1 MIDLSIII
9 VSWNS
14 LRDLE
19 QCLPS
24 LGAGCAKHSFEV
36 LLVDNASTD
45 DSVAYARQALQSLT
59 VITNGSNAGFARA
72 NNQAMAVATGR
83 YLCLLNPDTIVHP
96 GALDILLT
104 FLDGETNVWACGP
117 GLLNGDGTAQRT
129 GVRFPSL
136 WNIAVEAVFLDR
148 LFPYTQVFG
157 SHRELYEQGPEARE
171 VEFVQGSCIVVRRE
185 VKARIGGLDERF
197 FMYFEETDWC
207 RRIAGAGG
215 KVCIV
220 PAASVTHF
228 GGGTTGHYD
237 ERRVVHYHESL
248 LRYFGK
254 HRGPIAQCLVRMI
267 VFGRSC
273 VRLLLWLLIGVSRP
287 RLRATAFSSMR
298 GYARVLGLV
307 FTTAKTS

>member
-1 MIDLSIII
+1 
-9 VSWNS
+9 
-14 LRDLE
+14 
-19 QCLPS
+19 
-24 LGAGCAKHSFEV
+24 
-36 LLVDNASTD
+36 
-45 DSVAYARQALQSLT
+45 
-59 VITNGSNAGFARA
+59 
-72 NNQAMAVATGR
+72 MAVATGR

-96 GALDILLT
+96 GALDVLVT
-104 FLDGETNVWACGP
+104 FLDGDTSVWACGP

-148 LFPYTQVFG
+148 LFPRTKLFG
-157 SHRELYEQGPEARE
+157 SHRELYVQGPEPRR

-185 VKARIGGLDERF
+185 VKDRIGGLDERF

-215 KVCIV
+215 NVVLV

-248 LRYFGK
+248 FRYFGK
-254 HRGPIAQCLVRMI
+254 HRGPVAQCVVRI
-267 VFGRSC
+267 LVFGRSC
-273 VRLLLWLLIGVSRP
+273 VRVLLWLMISVCMP
-287 RLRATAFSSMR
+287 RLRAAAFSSMR
-298 GYARVLGLV
+298 GYAHVLGLV
-307 FTTAKTS
+307 FTSAKTS